1 MTKWGMQD
9 WLNIQKSV
17 KITHHNNRTQDK
29 NQMTISMDVENA
41 SDKFQHPLTKPLNQL
56 GIEGNFLKLTRYI
69 YKENGAIIFN
79 SERLN
84 AFPLKSRKEQDKD
97 VLSPLLIH
105 TV

>member
-1 MTKWGMQD
+1 MQD

-17 KITHHNNRTQDK
+17 KLTHHNNRTQDK

-41 SDKFQHPLTKPLNQL
+41 SDKLQHPFLTKPLNQL

-69 YKENGAIIFN
+69 CKENGAIIFN

-84 AFPLKSRKEQDKD
+84 AFPLRSRKEHDKD